1 MEQEIQKKL
10 EALEGKVDEIFK
22 SVEKTRRYF
31 LIIMWVTVLAIVVPL
46 IGLMFA
52 IPQFLNTYNSALN
65 GLI

>member
-10 EALEGKVDEIFK
+10 GELEGKVDEIFK

-31 LIIMWVTVLAIVVPL
+31 LIIMWVTVLAIVMPL

-52 IPQFLNTYNSALN
+52 IPQFLGTYNSALN